1 MKKFLSVILAASM
14 LLSLTACAGNESS
27 TSDSSTST
35 ESADSSAAES
45 QTTAEGTSTAESTA
59 SEPAQTEESAAEDT
73 RTDYE
78 KMVDRSLLSTG
89 SMTRMANVFKRAQ
102 NGEPITA
109 AYIGGSIT
117 EGYNAG
123 TTEFYAKTCT
133 DLLQSYFP
141 GFHRHRSERR
151 NKWHALP
158 AR

>member
-35 ESADSSAAES
+35 ESADSSNSSAAES
-45 QTTAEGTSTAESTA
+45 QTTAEGASTAESTA

-89 SMTRMANVFKRAQ
+89 SMTRMASR
-102 NGEPITA
+102 
-109 AYIGGSIT
+109 
-117 EGYNAG
+117 
-123 TTEFYAKTCT
+123 
-133 DLLQSYFP
+133 
-141 GFHRHRSERR
+141 
-151 NKWHALP
+151 
-158 AR
+158 